1 MALKYAVLG
10 LLAERRSY
18 GYDLVH
24 DLSDRLGPAWQLGA
38 SSVYAALDKL
48 EDEGLIRTCPHS
60 TGNALSG
67 SRDPA
72 VRRVT
77 FEATAAGREAFGNWI
92 ARPDCR
98 MGPIRSE
105 LYLKVAVA
113 RPQDVPALLRAVEN
127 ACRLSRE
134 AQLECAEQFE
144 PLRGDRWQ
152 RAAAM
157 FARTG
162 ALDHLEAERHW
173 LARLRAFLLAPP
185 AERLELE
192 RTLIPGSA

>member
-10 LLAERRSY
+10 LLSERRSY

-38 SSVYAALDKL
+38 SSVYAALDRL
-48 EDEGLIRTCPHS
+48 EDEGLIRTCAL
-60 TGNALSG
+60 TGADASPG
-67 SRDPA
+67 SREAA

-77 FEATAAGREAFGNWI
+77 FEATAAGRETFEAWI
-92 ARPDCR
+92 AAADCR
-98 MGPIRSE
+98 VEPIRSE

-113 RPQDVPALLRAVEN
+113 RPQDVPALLRAVET
-127 ACRLSRE
+127 ASRLSRE
-134 AQLECAEQFE
+134 TQEECAGGLE

-162 ALDHLEAERHW
+162 ALAHLEAELHW
-173 LARLRAFLLAPP
+173 LARLRDFLLAPP

-192 RTLIPGSA
+192 RALILESA